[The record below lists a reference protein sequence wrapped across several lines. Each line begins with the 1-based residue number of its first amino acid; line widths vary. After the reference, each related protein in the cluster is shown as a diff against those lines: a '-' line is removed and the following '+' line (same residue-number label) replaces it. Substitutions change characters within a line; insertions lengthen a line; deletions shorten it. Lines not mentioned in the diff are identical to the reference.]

1 MRRITTLHLS
11 NLPKTW
17 LIDLDGTIVKH
28 NGYKEDGDKLL
39 EGVREFFEN
48 VSAQDVVI
56 ILTSREAKYKDET
69 INFLKTNNIR
79 FDHIIFDLP
88 YGERILINDMKES
101 GMLTAHAINK
111 KRDEPLDIF
120 IKTDHQL

>member
-1 MRRITTLHLS
+1 MTTLHLS

-28 NGYKEDGDKLL
+28 NGYKEGGDKLL

-69 INFLKTNNIR
+69 INFLKTNKIR

-111 KRDEPLDIF
+111 KRDEPLDISVEV
-120 IKTDHQL
+120 DMEM

>member
-1 MRRITTLHLS
+1 MTTLHLS

>member
-1 MRRITTLHLS
+1 MTTLHLS

-28 NGYKEDGDKLL
+28 NGYKEGGDKLL
-39 EGVREFFEN
+39 EGVKEFFEN
-48 VSAQDVVI
+48 VSEQDVVI

-111 KRDEPLDIF
+111 KRDEPLDISVEV
-120 IKTDHQL
+120 DMEM

>member
-1 MRRITTLHLS
+1 MTTLHLS

-28 NGYKEDGDKLL
+28 NGYKEGGDKLL
-39 EGVREFFEN
+39 EGVKEFFEN
-48 VSAQDVVI
+48 VSEQDVVI

-69 INFLKTNNIR
+69 INFLKTNKIR

-111 KRDEPLDIF
+111 KRDEPLDISVEV
-120 IKTDHQL
+120 DMEM

>member
-1 MRRITTLHLS
+1 MTTLHLS

-28 NGYKEDGDKLL
+28 NGYKEGGDKLL

-48 VSAQDVVI
+48 VSEQDVVI

>member
-1 MRRITTLHLS
+1 MTTLHLS

-28 NGYKEDGDKLL
+28 NGYKEGGDKLI

-48 VSAQDVVI
+48 VSEQDVVI

-111 KRDEPLDIF
+111 KRDEPLDISVEV
-120 IKTDHQL
+120 DMEM

>member
-1 MRRITTLHLS
+1 MTTLHLS

-28 NGYKEDGDKLL
+28 NGYKEGGDKLL
-39 EGVREFFEN
+39 EGVKEFFEN
-48 VSAQDVVI
+48 VSEQDVVI

-69 INFLKTNNIR
+69 INFLKTNKIR

-111 KRDEPLDIF
+111 KRDEPLGISVEVDMEM
-120 IKTDHQL
+120 

>member
-1 MRRITTLHLS
+1 MTTLHLS

-28 NGYKEDGDKLL
+28 NGYKEGGDKLL
-39 EGVREFFEN
+39 EGVRKFFEN
-48 VSAQDVVI
+48 VSEQDVVI

-111 KRDEPLDIF
+111 KRDEPLDISVEV
-120 IKTDHQL
+120 DMEM

>member
-1 MRRITTLHLS
+1 MTTLHLS

-28 NGYKEDGDKLL
+28 NGYKEGGDKLL

-48 VSAQDVVI
+48 VSEQDVVI

-69 INFLKTNNIR
+69 INFLKTNKIR

-111 KRDEPLDIF
+111 KRDEPLDISVEV
-120 IKTDHQL
+120 DMEM

>member
-1 MRRITTLHLS
+1 MTTLHLS

-69 INFLKTNNIR
+69 INFLKTNKIR

>member
-1 MRRITTLHLS
+1 MTTLHLS

-28 NGYKEDGDKLL
+28 NGYKEGGDKLL

-111 KRDEPLDIF
+111 KRDEPLDISVEV
-120 IKTDHQL
+120 DMEM

>member
-1 MRRITTLHLS
+1 
-11 NLPKTW
+11 

-28 NGYKEDGDKLL
+28 NGYKEGGDKLI

-48 VSAQDVVI
+48 VSEQDVVI

-111 KRDEPLDIF
+111 KRDEPLDISVEV
-120 IKTDHQL
+120 DMEM

>member
-1 MRRITTLHLS
+1 MTTLHLS

-28 NGYKEDGDKLL
+28 NGYKEGGDKLL
-39 EGVREFFEN
+39 EGVKEFFEN
-48 VSAQDVVI
+48 VSEQDVVI

>member
-1 MRRITTLHLS
+1 MTTLHLS

-69 INFLKTNNIR
+69 INFLKTNKIR

-111 KRDEPLDIF
+111 KRDEPLDISVEV
-120 IKTDHQL
+120 DMEM

>member
-1 MRRITTLHLS
+1 MATLRLS

-28 NGYKEDGDKLL
+28 NGYKEGGDKLL
-39 EGVREFFEN
+39 EGVKEFFEN
-48 VSAQDVVI
+48 ISEQDVVI

-69 INFLKTNNIR
+69 IDFLKANKIR

-88 YGERILINDMKES
+88 YGERVLINDMKES
-101 GMLTAHAINK
+101 GMLTAYAINK
-111 KRDEPLDIF
+111 KRDEPLDIL
-120 IKTDHQL
+120 IETDHQL

>member
-1 MRRITTLHLS
+1 MTTLHLS

-28 NGYKEDGDKLL
+28 NGYKEGGDKLL

-48 VSAQDVVI
+48 VSEQDVVI

-111 KRDEPLDIF
+111 KRDEPLDISVEV
-120 IKTDHQL
+120 DMEM

>member
-1 MRRITTLHLS
+1 MTTLHLS

-28 NGYKEDGDKLL
+28 NGYKEGGDKLI

-48 VSAQDVVI
+48 VSEQDVVI